1 VSTFFQ
7 VVHKDIAANPIARA
21 VARQRARLE
30 MRDFTIGWYVP
41 VEFVDPAD
49 VDAAAKALAVAIVLL
64 ERAGKADSPECRVMA
79 GSMST
84 LAAISERKYRWRYT
98 DAPAIDIGLQHALS
112 TLLAAD
118 AKAQRDA
125 WAVVHRMEAV

>member
-7 VVHKDIAANPIARA
+7 VVDKNIAANPIARA
-21 VARQRARLE
+21 VARQRARVD

-41 VEFVDPAD
+41 VEFVDRAD

-64 ERAGKADSPECRVMA
+64 ERAGKADTPPCRVMA
-79 GSMST
+79 GAMST